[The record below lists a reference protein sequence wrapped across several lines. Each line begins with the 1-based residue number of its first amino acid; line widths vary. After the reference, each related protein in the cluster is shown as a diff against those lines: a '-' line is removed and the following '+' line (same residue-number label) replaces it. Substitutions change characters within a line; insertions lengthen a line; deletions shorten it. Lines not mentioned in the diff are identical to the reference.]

1 MKTVLLYLVSPLK
14 NSWVFIERQKSS
26 CLLATLLQQLLH
38 NKEVQDSL
46 TSWTVHREKKMY
58 ASYNTLRQMFKR
70 RGCGKQFCLLLL

>member
-46 TSWTVHREKKMY
+46 TSWTVHREKKNVCILQY
-58 ASYNTLRQMFKR
+58 FAANV
-70 RGCGKQFCLLLL
+70 